1 MILSV
6 VGPGENALAPM
17 KVTSRLFRSEA
28 AEHYNEADLSMAL
41 AKGAGRVTL
50 ESLQQGRPPRNWF
63 EMAREN
69 SRSKERRYGAL
80 DGKNSTEPQKSTQK
94 HVFWGLTKNTEKH
107 FYHLGYRG

>member
-1 MILSV
+1 MEHLEWFV
-6 VGPGENALAPM
+6 KPGAAHTFNA
-17 KVTSRLFRSEA
+17 SEA

-94 HVFWGLTKNTEKH
+94 HAFLGLTKNTEKF